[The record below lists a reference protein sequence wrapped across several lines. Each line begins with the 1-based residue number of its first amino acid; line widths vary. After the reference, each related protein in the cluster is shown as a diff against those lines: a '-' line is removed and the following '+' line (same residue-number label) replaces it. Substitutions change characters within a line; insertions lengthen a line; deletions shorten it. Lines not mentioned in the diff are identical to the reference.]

1 MLDAILITVGI
12 VVAACSVSYKLL
24 LLMYRPTPEGR
35 TQTPTIAD
43 AVDSRRSCT
52 PHHAPPRPRWG
63 DAGAASA
70 AQNSNHAPRDSNPQ
84 PAN

>member
-43 AVDSRRSCT
+43 AVDSRR
-52 PHHAPPRPRWG
+52 P
-63 DAGAASA
+63 
-70 AQNSNHAPRDSNPQ
+70 
-84 PAN
+84 

>member
-1 MLDAILITVGI
+1 MPHPAQNPYHLLVRHPPAAPHAGKPGDVLMLDAILITVGI

-43 AVDSRRSCT
+43 AVDSRRS
-52 PHHAPPRPRWG
+52 
-63 DAGAASA
+63 
-70 AQNSNHAPRDSNPQ
+70 
-84 PAN
+84 

>member
-35 TQTPTIAD
+35 TQASTNAD
-43 AVDSRRSCT
+43 T
-52 PHHAPPRPRWG
+52 T
-63 DAGAASA
+63 
-70 AQNSNHAPRDSNPQ
+70 APRRP
-84 PAN
+84 